1 MSESRMK
8 PIWYFVGLML
18 LIMGGLIFLTGLY
31 QVMHP
36 PPTMTV
42 LAQIHPGIWWGVVM
56 ILFGGF
62 LYLKSK
68 KEFRR
73 EHHEHN

>member
-31 QVMHP
+31 QVINP
-36 PPTMTV
+36 PPNITV
-42 LAQIHPGIWWGVVM
+42 LAQIHASIWWGAVM

-68 KEFRR
+68 KEFR
-73 EHHEHN
+73 